1 MLDRQKRMLEAYD
14 YSRAKLGIHTKNDFA
29 LALKS
34 SRSVISSALNGN
46 PDYLTDR
53 LCQKVCV
60 AFPGV
65 FNLEYL
71 LSGNGTLLLDK
82 PNENVTESKPSPEPT
97 DKNNAV
103 CSAVLA
109 AKEETIASLRREIEA
124 KDQLINLLKEENER
138 FKFERRYYDSI
149 QDLPNI
155 ASEEPLP
162 YRK

>member
-1 MLDRQKRMLEAYD
+1 MLERQKRMLEAYD
-14 YSRAKLGIHTKNDFA
+14 YARAKLGIHTKNDFA
-29 LALKS
+29 LALKG

-82 PNENVTESKPSPEPT
+82 SNENVTESKPSPPIVDNNNTVYSTVLEA
-97 DKNNAV
+97 KN
-103 CSAVLA
+103 
-109 AKEETIASLRREIEA
+109 ETIASLRREIEA
-124 KDQLINLLKEENER
+124 KDQLINLLKVENDR
-138 FKFERRYYDSI
+138 LKFERRYYNRTQDIPHMASEDSI
-149 QDLPNI
+149 
-155 ASEEPLP
+155 P